1 MAILVVFLF
10 DLRSFAGF
18 LTVHIPV
25 WAGLARAARRFLAC
39 RRRSG
44 GAGRGIF
51 FRTVRLYWPG
61 RDWLGLRGIVGL
73 G

>member
-25 WAGLARAARRFLAC
+25 WAGLARAARRSLAC
-39 RRRSG
+39 RRRPCKSRKPPNG
-44 GAGRGIF
+44 YF
-51 FRTVRLYWPG
+51 FILQG
-61 RDWLGLRGIVGL
+61 DFE
-73 G
+73 